1 MSEEFRKVRCSGCDK
16 LLGEFDGRGRVK
28 CTRTGCGGM
37 NVFDTT
43 TGKHY
48 FIPKTKPPGR

>member
-37 NVFDTT
+37 NVFDTI